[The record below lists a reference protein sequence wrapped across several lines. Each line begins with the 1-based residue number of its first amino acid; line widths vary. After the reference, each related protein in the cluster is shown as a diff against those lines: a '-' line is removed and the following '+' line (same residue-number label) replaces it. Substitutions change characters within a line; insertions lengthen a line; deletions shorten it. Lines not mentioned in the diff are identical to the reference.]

1 MEMVLRENSFRHQQ
15 RVLKKEKKDMFAII
29 ECGGKQYNVS
39 VGDTIRVE
47 KLDNEVGAK
56 LTFDAIFASEE
67 GQIKVGEEAKAVK
80 VTAEVVAHGK
90 GEKIIVFK
98 YIPKEKYRRKNG
110 HRQPFTDIK
119 ILEIK

>member
-1 MEMVLRENSFRHQQ
+1 
-15 RVLKKEKKDMFAII
+15 MFAII

-39 VGDTIRVE
+39 AGDTIRVE

-90 GEKIIVFK
+90 ASLSEGGFA
-98 YIPKEKYRRKNG
+98 KN
-110 HRQPFTDIK
+110 FTFVQNS
-119 ILEIK
+119 EIQI